1 MERRLSDWISGFLK
15 YTENTEPPYT
25 FRLWTALHT
34 VAAVLQRKCYLPW
47 GSLTFYPN
55 MYIVLVAPPGAAR
68 KGTAMGPSLD
78 LLSEP
83 NLGIKLAAEAI
94 TREALIRELKNAN
107 DTIINQQ
114 TGEML
119 LHSSLTIHSQELTVF
134 LGYHNYQL
142 MSDLADWYDCR
153 KRWTYRTKWS
163 GTDDIIGVWVNIIGA
178 TTPELI
184 QESLPMDAIGGG
196 LTSRMVFVYEERRA
210 KSVADPFLSKEELEL
225 HDKLVIDLEMMKMLT
240 GPFRVTDDFVDFWIK
255 WYPEQEFYRPFDD
268 PRFSGYFERRPT
280 HVMKMAMLLNASRGN
295 NMTINK
301 EDLTKAIGILELTEK
316 KMFYTFKGVGK
327 SRFAEVL
334 TKIMAYVGRK
344 KQVPYSEL
352 INVFMRDVT
361 KFDLDKIIETLE
373 AMKFCKLMLPAGII
387 TYNDG
392 YEGNYAQKMNI
403 ETTCTPEK

>member
-1 MERRLSDWISGFLK
+1 MERRLADWVQGFLDF
-15 YTENTEPPYT
+15 TDNTEPPYT
-25 FRLWTALHT
+25 FRLWTAVHT
-34 VAAVLQRKCYLPW
+34 IAAVLQRKCYLPW

-78 LLSEP
+78 FLSEP

-114 TGEML
+114 TGEMIF
-119 LHSSLTIHSQELTVF
+119 HSSLTIHSQELTVF
-134 LGYHNYQL
+134 LGYQNYQL

-196 LTSRMVFVYEERRA
+196 LTSRMIFIYEDRRA
-210 KSVADPFLSKEELEL
+210 KSVADPFLSPEEF
-225 HDKLVIDLEMMKMLT
+225 KLQENLLADLEQIKMLT
-240 GPFRVTDDFVDFWIK
+240 GPFRVTGEFVEFWLK
-255 WYPEQEFYRPFDD
+255 WYPDQEFYRPFDD

-280 HVMKMAMLLNASRGN
+280 HVMKLAMILNASRTNTMIIGVQ
-295 NMTINK
+295 
-301 EDLTKAIGILELTEK
+301 DLKRAIDVLLLTEK
-316 KMFYTFKGVGK
+316 KMFYTFRGVGK
-327 SRFAEVL
+327 SKYAEVL
-334 TKIMAYVGRK
+334 TKIMVYIGRK
-344 KQVPYSEL
+344 KEVPYSDL
-352 INVFMRDVT
+352 INAFMRDVT
-361 KFDLDKIIETLE
+361 KQDLDKIIETLE
-373 AMKFCKLMLPAGII
+373 SMKFCKMHVPKGLIVYCED
-387 TYNDG
+387 YNG
-392 YEGNYAQKMNI
+392 TYAQKMNI
-403 ETTCTPEK
+403 DKASS